1 LELKHREIDL
11 VIPRD
16 KDMDDLI
23 KIIVYSINTCDNNA
37 DSALF
42 IKKKLE
48 REKEKMKY
56 NGNDIGMHLHE
67 ETND

>member
-1 LELKHREIDL
+1 
-11 VIPRD
+11 
-16 KDMDDLI
+16 MDDLI